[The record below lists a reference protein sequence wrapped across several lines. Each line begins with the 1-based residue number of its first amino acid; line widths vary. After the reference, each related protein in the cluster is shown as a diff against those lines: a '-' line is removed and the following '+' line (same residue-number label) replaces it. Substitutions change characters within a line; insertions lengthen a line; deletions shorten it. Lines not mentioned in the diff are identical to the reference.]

1 MIERYNKTRARP
13 QNFKVG
19 DLVYLKAVLDPTQTR
34 KLANIFEGPYIIGE
48 LLSGHTV
55 RLRDVKTQDLHPS
68 IIHVDRIKLCHTP
81 IEAFLDQAA
90 EVCDQESILQ
100 QKGQGQS
107 KKYLV
112 QFCPRKDGL
121 RNEPKWFKEAEVFPG
136 LVDEFYKTRQKDGS
150 MRKRQIKLHVPPEST
165 HGSENGSELDTAQ
178 LAESNE
184 SDSTDMQDK
193 TEGKSQPARPALSAS
208 EQGLRRSARTKNAPR
223 RLIDE

>member
-1 MIERYNKTRARP
+1 MIESYNTTRARP

-34 KLANIFEGPYIIGE
+34 KLANIFEGPYILEE

-68 IIHVDRIKLCHTP
+68 IIHLDRIKLCHTP
-81 IEAFLDQAA
+81 VEAFLDQAA

-121 RNEPKWFKEAEVFPG
+121 RNEPKWFKEIEISPG
-136 LVDEFYKTRQKDGS
+136 LVDEFYKTRRKDGS
-150 MRKRQIKLHVPPEST
+150 MRKRQIKILPEIKT
-165 HGSENGSELDTAQ
+165 RGSENGSELDT
-178 LAESNE
+178 ESNE

-193 TEGKSQPARPALSAS
+193 VEGKREPVKPAPSAA
-208 EQGLRRSARTKNAPR
+208 ELGLRRSARTRNAPR
-223 RLIDE
+223 RLINEQQ